1 MMILNYDKTTNREI
15 NKHGTPSLPYDIYG
29 TYMPLFLKSFP
40 MHWHDE
46 LEIVYAYEGTARY
59 IVDTGEYIVNSGD
72 ILIIPPNSLHAF
84 EQYNDNVF
92 SGKVILF
99 SRKMVDSN
107 HLDVCSV
114 KYIAPLFNNE
124 IYFPLHIKSDNKHNQ
139 HLRVFLDSAVS
150 NHIEKNSGYEL
161 KVKIA
166 FLEFIQY
173 FYSNDL
179 CITLKRENRSEKISE
194 QVKEIINYITEH
206 YSEKITLDELSRVVS
221 LSTYYMAHI
230 FKQYTGISPNKYI
243 NEHRLAVAGKRL
255 LNENTSILNIAI
267 ECGFNNISYFNRA
280 FKNKYGMTPNSYR
293 NGK

>member
-1 MMILNYDKTTNREI
+1 MILNYDKKSNKEI

-29 TYMPLFLKSFP
+29 THMPMFLQNFP

-46 LEIVYAYEGTARY
+46 LEIVYAIEGTARY
-59 IVDTGEYIVNSGD
+59 IVDRDEYIINGGD

-84 EQYNDNVF
+84 EQYNDCSF
-92 SGKVILF
+92 AGKAILF

-107 HLDVCSV
+107 PLDICSV

-124 IYFPLHIKSDNKHNQ
+124 IFLPIHINSEDNHNPV
-139 HLRVFLDSAVS
+139 LRGFLDKAVTS
-150 NHIEKNSGYEL
+150 HLEKTSGYEL
-161 KVKIA
+161 RVKIA

-173 FYSNDL
+173 FYSNSL
-179 CITLKRENRSEKISE
+179 YTTLKKGSSAEKTSE
-194 QVKEIINYITEH
+194 QVKSIINYISDN
-206 YSEKITLDELSRVVS
+206 YSEKITLEELAAVVN

-243 NEHRLAVAGKRL
+243 NEHRLAIAGNRL
-255 LNENTSILNIAI
+255 LNENTAVLSIAM

-280 FKNKYGMTPNSYR
+280 FKSKYGITPNSYR
-293 NGK
+293 KRR